1 MYIDTHFHLGSDS
14 YDDPEKV
21 LEQAQENDV
30 TTFIVSGC
38 NRREMDEVLALA
50 KGNEHLFVTIGYHP
64 ENASTVTEED
74 LSYLEK
80 KLASSSVVGIGEIGL
95 DYHYGKENIDQ
106 QKALFRAQ
114 LSFAEKY
121 HLPVVIHTRDAIQ
134 DTYDILK
141 DYNVTGVLHCFNES
155 IEMANRFL
163 KLGFYFGIGGVIT
176 FKNSKLYQTVEQ
188 LPLDRIVLE
197 TDSPYLAPEP
207 YRGHKNGPWNIPIIA
222 KKIADVKNIDVTEV
236 AKITSHNAKQL
247 FDLNKKL

>member
-1 MYIDTHFHLGSDS
+1 MYTDTHFHLGSDS
-14 YDDPEKV
+14 YDDPEEV
-21 LEQAQENDV
+21 LKQAQENDV

-38 NRREMDEVLALA
+38 NRREMDEVLAFA
-50 KGNEHLFVTIGYHP
+50 EENGHLFVTIGYHP

-74 LSYLEK
+74 LSYLEE

-106 QKALFRAQ
+106 QQALFRAQ
-114 LSFAEKY
+114 L
-121 HLPVVIHTRDAIQ
+121 DAIQ
-134 DTYDILK
+134 DTYEILK
-141 DYNVTGVLHCFNES
+141 DYNVKGVLHCFNES